1 MIIQRIMKNHRGS
14 KMKSLII
21 DAQIA
26 GASGDMF
33 LSALLA
39 LYGADEKKSVA
50 DKKRQQLM
58 DDIASKII
66 QAADLEDKAKI
77 KVKLQHKNLHS
88 IAGINLMI
96 KLSEP
101 HRHLKIP
108 QAFSI
113 IDKFFKLF
121 QMSEKAQIFSK
132 KAFEILFEA
141 EAKAHGESLEDVHLH
156 EAGSLDTF
164 LDVLGSAK
172 LLEQLGLFDAYIYL
186 LPVALGSGTV
196 TFSHGTLPVPAPAVV
211 EIVKKYQI
219 PVYSGSI
226 KSELLTPTGAILIA
240 SLLSTC
246 KNSVVTNYPF
256 ITIEKSA
263 AGFGT
268 KEFEKTPNALRLIL
282 GRVLES
288 EYPQEDISIIETN
301 VDDCSGEIIGFL
313 NQKLLE
319 MGAKDVFLTPIYM
332 KKGRPGTK
340 ISVLCLP
347 EDVGLFATEIMDQT
361 STIGV
366 RIVNS
371 KKIMLRREIKKF
383 QIKIK
388 EKNFT
393 VHAKISYNKK
403 DEIAH
408 FKPEFDDVEAITKQ
422 TGLTINDVVSLVRE
436 EIKKKL

>member
-1 MIIQRIMKNHRGS
+1 
-14 KMKSLII
+14 MKSLII

-39 LYGADEKKSVA
+39 LFGADEKKTVA

-58 DDIASKII
+58 NDIALKIV
-66 QAADLEDKAKI
+66 QAADLQNEAKI
-77 KVKLQHKNLHS
+77 SVKLQHKNLHA
-88 IAGINLMI
+88 IAGINLKI

-108 QAFSI
+108 QAYSI
-113 IDKFFKLF
+113 LDKFFKLH

-141 EAKAHGESLEDVHLH
+141 EAKAHGEPLDDVHLH

-164 LDVLGSAK
+164 LDVLGAAI
-172 LLEQLGLFDAYIYL
+172 LLDQLGIFDAYIYL

-240 SLLSTC
+240 SLMSTC
-246 KNSVVTNYPF
+246 KNSIVTTYPF

-282 GRVLES
+282 GSVLES

-301 VDDCSGEIIGFL
+301 VDDCSGETIGFL

-347 EDVGLFATEIMDQT
+347 EEVGIFAAEIMNQT

-366 RIVNS
+366 RITNS
-371 KKIMLRREIKKF
+371 KKIMLKREIKKF

-388 EKNFT
+388 GENFT

-403 DEIAH
+403 NEIAH
-408 FKPEFDDVEAITKQ
+408 FKPEFDDVKTITEQ